1 MYPLAPRGVGPSG
14 SGDYEKDVKALINP
28 ASIFVTAAIVGIV
41 HMSAPDHWAT
51 LGVLAK
57 SGRWTSHKLV
67 GLSLLA
73 GVGHVTLSIVL
84 GFVLVEV
91 SSLLPSLYSSYFTEA
106 AAAIMVVAGFYVALR
121 AFRTKEGSRQ
131 NRNSLRSGS
140 AHSLTK
146 TAGYFAVLGAA
157 LSPDLSILPVFLVAV
172 PLGFFLALYT
182 ILAFAVSSIVTLL
195 ILVLAFSMGLAKTLE
210 KLPMKYNDVIAGL
223 VIAAVGIYIL
233 ILG

>member
-1 MYPLAPRGVGPSG
+1 M
-14 SGDYEKDVKALINP
+14 INP

-57 SGRWTSHKLV
+57 TGRWTSQRLV
-67 GLSLLA
+67 RLSLLT

-91 SSLLPSLYSSYFTEA
+91 SSLFSSLYSSYFTETA
-106 AAAIMVVAGFYVALR
+106 AAVMVVAGFYVALR
-121 AFRTKEGSRQ
+121 AFRSKEAGQQ
-131 NRNSLRSGS
+131 NGNSLRFGS
-140 AHSLTK
+140 AQSLTR

-182 ILAFAVSSIVTLL
+182 ILVFAVSSIVTLL
-195 ILVLAFSMGLAKTLE
+195 ILVLAFSMGLAKALE
-210 KLPMKYNDVIAGL
+210 RLPMKYNDAIAGL
-223 VIAAVGIYIL
+223 VIAAVGIYVL

>member
-1 MYPLAPRGVGPSG
+1 MV
-14 SGDYEKDVKALINP
+14 NP
-28 ASIFVTAAIVGIV
+28 TSIFLTAAIVGSI

-57 SGRWTSHKLV
+57 TGRWTSHKV
-67 GLSLLA
+67 VRLSLLT

-91 SSLLPSLYSSYFTEA
+91 SSLFSSLYSSYFTETA
-106 AAAIMVVAGFYVALR
+106 AAVMVVAGSYVALR
-121 AFRTKEGSRQ
+121 AFRRKETGQQ
-131 NRNSLRSGS
+131 NGNSLRFGS
-140 AHSLTK
+140 AQSLTK
-146 TAGYFAVLGAA
+146 TVGYFAVLGAA

-182 ILAFAVSSIVTLL
+182 ILVFAVSSIVTLL
-195 ILVLAFSMGLAKTLE
+195 ILVLAFSMGLAKALE
-210 KLPMKYNDVIAGL
+210 KLPMKYNDAIAGL
-223 VIAAVGIYIL
+223 VIAAVGIYVL

>member
-1 MYPLAPRGVGPSG
+1 M
-14 SGDYEKDVKALINP
+14 INP
-28 ASIFVTAAIVGIV
+28 TSIFVTAAIVGIV

-57 SGRWTSHKLV
+57 TGRWTSHKLV
-67 GLSLLA
+67 GLSILT

-84 GFVLVEV
+84 GFVLVEI
-91 SSLLPSLYSSYFTEA
+91 SSLLSSLYSSYFTETA
-106 AAAIMVVAGFYVALR
+106 DAIMVVAGFYVALR
-121 AFRTKEGSRQ
+121 AFRRKDDGQQ
-131 NRNSLRSGS
+131 NGNSLRFGSGQ
-140 AHSLTK
+140 SLTR

-182 ILAFAVSSIVTLL
+182 ILFFAVSSIVTLL
-195 ILVLAFSMGLAKTLE
+195 ILVFAFSMGLAKALE
-210 KLPMKYNDVIAGL
+210 KLPMKYNDAIAGL

-233 ILG
+233 VLG

>member
-1 MYPLAPRGVGPSG
+1 M
-14 SGDYEKDVKALINP
+14 INP
-28 ASIFVTAAIVGIV
+28 VSIFVTAAIVGIV

-57 SGRWTSHKLV
+57 TGRWTSQRLV
-67 GLSLLA
+67 RLSLLT

-91 SSLLPSLYSSYFTEA
+91 SSLFSSLYSSYFTETA
-106 AAAIMVVAGFYVALR
+106 AAVMVVAGFYVAFR
-121 AFRTKEGSRQ
+121 AFRSKEDGKQ
-131 NRNSLRSGS
+131 NGNSLRFGS
-140 AHSLTK
+140 PQSLTK

-182 ILAFAVSSIVTLL
+182 ILVFAVSSIVTLL
-195 ILVLAFSMGLAKTLE
+195 ILVLAFSMGLAKALE
-210 KLPMKYNDVIAGL
+210 RLPMKYNDAIAGL
-223 VIAAVGIYIL
+223 VIAAVGIYVL

>member
-1 MYPLAPRGVGPSG
+1 MV
-14 SGDYEKDVKALINP
+14 NP
-28 ASIFVTAAIVGIV
+28 TSIFATAAVVGII

-57 SGRWTSHKLV
+57 TGRWTSHKLV
-67 GLSLLA
+67 GLSILT

-91 SSLLPSLYSSYFTEA
+91 SSLLSSLYSNYFTQT
-106 AAAIMVVAGFYVALR
+106 AAAIMVIAGSYVALR
-121 AFRTKEGSRQ
+121 AFRTREDGQQ
-131 NRNSLRSGS
+131 NGNSLRLGS
-140 AHSLTK
+140 AQSLTK

-182 ILAFAVSSIVTLL
+182 ISIFAVSSIVTML
-195 ILVLAFSMGLAKTLE
+195 ILVLAFSMGLAKALE
-210 KLPMKYNDVIAGL
+210 KLPMKYNDAIAGL
-223 VIAAVGIYIL
+223 VIAAVGIYVL